1 MKQNRK
7 KDVAIS
13 EALAVFRDGLAYGS
27 SDSRFAPDA
36 GRLEISKGFKME
48 KDKIISEMVRLLGKE
63 NVLGSDMH
71 LKLYEYD
78 ASLIRSKPDCIVCPT
93 STEQVSKVVKFAQ
106 DHKIPVIARGA
117 GTNLSGGSV
126 TVHGGI
132 AIVLTKMNQIL
143 DLDIENLRVVVQPG
157 VITLDLKN
165 VLARHGYLYQPDPAS
180 EKVTTIGG
188 NFGENSGGP
197 HCLKYG
203 VTSNHVLGVELVLY
217 DGQIVQVGGKA
228 LDNPGYDLMGV
239 LGGSEGTLGIVT
251 QAVLRI
257 MPKAEAVK
265 TMLCIFNSIEEGGNT
280 VTAIIGEGIIPAT
293 LEMMDNLTIKAVEEA
308 YHVGFPID
316 AAAILI
322 IELDGLKDGMERLT
336 ERILAICKQHNVR
349 EIRVAKDQ
357 AERDKIWA
365 GRKGA
370 FGAVGRLR
378 PNYLVNDGTVPRTRL
393 PETLAKVVEIGKKYK
408 LPIANVFHAGDGN
421 LHPLILF
428 DERDKD
434 ELERVHAAAM
444 EIMKL
449 CVDMGGTISGEH
461 GIGVEKIQGM
471 SFIFSVS
478 DIAAMKKVKAAFD
491 PENMFN
497 PGKVLPETE
506 KAA

>member
-1 MKQNRK
+1 M
-7 KDVAIS
+7 
-13 EALAVFRDGLAYGS
+13 
-27 SDSRFAPDA
+27 
-36 GRLEISKGFKME
+36 
-48 KDKIISEMVRLLGKE
+48 
-63 NVLGSDMH
+63 
-71 LKLYEYD
+71 
-78 ASLIRSKPDCIVCPT
+78 
-93 STEQVSKVVKFAQ
+93 
-106 DHKIPVIARGA
+106 
-117 GTNLSGGSV
+117 
-126 TVHGGI
+126 
-132 AIVLTKMNQIL
+132 
-143 DLDIENLRVVVQPG
+143 
-157 VITLDLKN
+157 DLKN
-165 VLARHGYLYQPDPAS
+165 VLAKHGYLYQPDPAS

-188 NFGENSGGP
+188 NFGENAGGP

-203 VTSNHVLGVELVLY
+203 VTSNHVLGAEVVLS
-217 DGQIVQVGGKA
+217 DGQVVQMGGKA

-239 LGGSEGTLGIVT
+239 LGASEGTLAIVT
-251 QAVLRI
+251 KAVLRI

-265 TMLCIFNSIEEGGNT
+265 TMLCIYNSIEDGGNT

-308 YHVGFPID
+308 YHVGFPTD

-434 ELERVHAAAM
+434 ELERVHAAAT
-444 EIMKL
+444 EIMKV
-449 CVDMGGTISGEH
+449 CADMGGTISGEH
-461 GIGVEKIQGM
+461 GIGLEKLHGM
-471 SFIFSVS
+471 SMIFSPK
-478 DIAAMKKVKAAFD
+478 DIARGTLKEESHKRNGLRKIRW
-491 PENMFN
+491 N
-497 PGKVLPETE
+497 GSQ
-506 KAA
+506 

>member
-1 MKQNRK
+1 
-7 KDVAIS
+7 
-13 EALAVFRDGLAYGS
+13 
-27 SDSRFAPDA
+27 
-36 GRLEISKGFKME
+36 ME
-48 KDKIISEMVRLLGKE
+48 KDTMISELVRLVGRE
-63 NVLGSDMH
+63 NVLSSAMH
-71 LKLYEYD
+71 FKLYEYD
-78 ASLIRSKPDCIVCPT
+78 ASLIRSKPDCIVLPT
-93 STEQVSKVVKFAQ
+93 STEQVSKVVKFAY
-106 DHKIPVIARGA
+106 DNRVPIIARGS

-126 TVHGGI
+126 SIQGGI
-132 AIVLTKMNQIL
+132 AIVMTRMNQIL
-143 DLDIENLRVVVQPG
+143 EMDIENQRVVVQPG
-157 VITLDLKN
+157 VVTLDLKN
-165 VLARHGYLYQPDPAS
+165 VLAKHGYLYQPDPAS

-188 NFGENSGGP
+188 NFGENAGGP

-203 VTSNHVLGVELVLY
+203 VTSNHVLGAEVVLS
-217 DGQIVQVGGKA
+217 DGQVVQMGGKS

-239 LGGSEGTLGIVT
+239 LGASEGTLGIVT
-251 QAVLRI
+251 KAVLRI

-265 TMLCIFNSIEEGGNT
+265 TMLCIYNSIEDGGNT

-308 YHVGFPID
+308 YHVGFPTD

-393 PETLAKVVEIGKKYK
+393 PETLAKVVEIGKKYR

-434 ELERVHAAAM
+434 ELERVHAAAT
-444 EIMKL
+444 EIMKV
-449 CVDMGGTISGEH
+449 CAEMGGTISGEH
-461 GIGVEKIQGM
+461 GIGLEKLHGM
-471 SFIFSVS
+471 SMVFSPR
-478 DIAAMKKVKAAFD
+478 DIAAMKKVKEAFD
-491 PENMFN
+491 PLNLLN
-497 PGKVLPETE
+497 PGKLLPETE

>member
-1 MKQNRK
+1 M
-7 KDVAIS
+7 S
-13 EALAVFRDGLAYGS
+13 
-27 SDSRFAPDA
+27 DA
-36 GRLEISKGFKME
+36 GQQETAKEFMM
-48 KDKIISEMVRLLGKE
+48 DKATMIGELVRLIGRE
-63 NVLGSDMH
+63 NVLSSAMH
-71 LKLYEYD
+71 FKLYEYD
-78 ASLIRSKPDCIVCPT
+78 ASLIRSKPDCIVLPT
-93 STEQVSKVVKFAQ
+93 TTEQVSKVLKFAH
-106 DHKIPVIARGA
+106 DNKVPVIARGS

-126 TVHGGI
+126 TVQGGI
-132 AIVLTKMNQIL
+132 AVVLTKMNQIL
-143 DLDIENLRVVVQPG
+143 DMDFENLRVVVQPG
-157 VITLDLKN
+157 VVTLDLKN
-165 VLARHGYLYQPDPAS
+165 VLAKHGYLYQPDPAS

-188 NFGENSGGP
+188 NFGENAGGP

-203 VTSNHVLGVELVLY
+203 VTSNHVLGAEVVLS
-217 DGQIVQVGGKA
+217 DGQVVQMGGKA
-228 LDNPGYDLMGV
+228 LDNPGFDVMGV
-239 LGGSEGTLGIVT
+239 LGASEGTLAIVT

-308 YHVGFPID
+308 YHVGFPTD

-336 ERILAICKQHNVR
+336 ERILDICRQNNVR

-393 PETLAKVVEIGKKYK
+393 PETLAKVVEIGKKYNI
-408 LPIANVFHAGDGN
+408 PIANVFHAGDGN

-434 ELERVHAAAM
+434 ELERVHAAAT
-444 EIMKL
+444 EIMKV
-449 CVDMGGTISGEH
+449 CADMGGTISGEH
-461 GIGVEKIQGM
+461 GIGLEKLHGM
-471 SFIFSVS
+471 SLIFSPR
-478 DIAAMKKVKAAFD
+478 DMDAMRKVKAAFD
-491 PENMFN
+491 PLNLFN
-497 PGKVLPETE
+497 PGKLLPAKE

>member
-1 MKQNRK
+1 
-7 KDVAIS
+7 
-13 EALAVFRDGLAYGS
+13 
-27 SDSRFAPDA
+27 
-36 GRLEISKGFKME
+36 ME
-48 KDKIISEMVRLLGKE
+48 KEQMIGELVRLVGRE
-63 NVLGSDMH
+63 NVLSSAMH
-71 LKLYEYD
+71 FRLYEYD
-78 ASLIRSKPDCIVCPT
+78 ASLIRSKPDCIILPT
-93 STEQVSKVVKFAQ
+93 STEQVAKVVKFAH
-106 DHKIPVIARGA
+106 DNRIRIVPRGS

-126 TVHGGI
+126 PIEGGI
-132 AIVLTKMNQIL
+132 AIVMTKMNRIL
-143 DLDIENLRVVVQPG
+143 DLDIENQRVVVQPG
-157 VITLDLKN
+157 IITLDLKN
-165 VLARHGYLYQPDPAS
+165 ELAKHGYLYQPDPAS
-180 EKVTTIGG
+180 EKITTIGG
-188 NFGENSGGP
+188 NFGENAGGP

-203 VTSNHVLGVELVLY
+203 VTSNHVLGVELVLF
-217 DGQIVQVGGKA
+217 DGEVVRVGGKA
-228 LDNPGYDLMGV
+228 LDNPGFDLLGV
-239 LGGSEGTLGIVT
+239 LGASEGTLGIVT
-251 QAVLRI
+251 EATLRI

-265 TMLCIFNSIEEGGNT
+265 TMLCIFDSIDDGGST

-308 YHVGFPID
+308 YHVGFPLD

-322 IELDGLKDGMERLT
+322 IELDGLKDGMDRLT
-336 ERILAICKQHNVR
+336 ERILEICRQHKVR

-393 PETLAKVVEIGKKYK
+393 PETLARVVEIGKKYR

-434 ELERVHAAAM
+434 ELKRVHEAAT
-444 EIMKL
+444 EIMKV
-449 CVDMGGTISGEH
+449 CAEMGGTISGEH
-461 GIGVEKIQGM
+461 GIGLEKIHGM
-471 SFIFSVS
+471 SMIFSDR

-491 PENMFN
+491 PLNLMN
-497 PGKVLPETE
+497 PGKLLPETV